1 MGFFLWV
8 CAMCFSA
15 RFFVLMLCWLG
26 LSACQT
32 GQGPDGLLADP
43 GTRVFNFD
51 WRLSGDPQVGPLQIF
66 DNGVRTWLHFAPE
79 QILPAVFGRRNGQE
93 ILLSLKPS
101 GQFQLVDGVWPDLVF
116 RAGRAEAKAS
126 PVIEA
131 VKGGGSGAGTAQQDS
146 ASPKLPLEE
155 SLEQASL
162 SLSPIQQLVPASN
175 RGGQGGGS
183 ALAQEGAVVTAEL
196 VAAQSFKPNST
207 LLQVRAQATDEKP
220 PVLPVFELRLKDR
233 TLRQAL
239 MRWAK
244 QAKWVFGAEH
254 WNLEVDFPIKAA
266 AHFEGGFESAVA
278 RLLAAA
284 QLNGH
289 PLQACFYS
297 NQVLRV
303 LDGSQDCDPG
313 ASPEGR
319 P

>member
-1 MGFFLWV
+1 MAFWPTQAPASL
-8 CAMCFSA
+8 
-15 RFFVLMLCWLG
+15 
-26 LSACQT
+26 T
-32 GQGPDGLLADP
+32 
-43 GTRVFNFD
+43 FD

-101 GQFQLVDGVWPDLVF
+101 GQFQLVDDVWPDLVF

-131 VKGGGSGAGTAQQDS
+131 AKAGGPGAGMAQQGS
-146 ASPKLPLEE
+146 ASPKLSLEE
-155 SLEQASL
+155 ASL
-162 SLSPIQQLVPASN
+162 PPSPIQQLAPASS
-175 RGGQGGGS
+175 RGEQGVV
-183 ALAQEGAVVTAEL
+183 LAQEGAAASVGL
-196 VAAQSFKPNST
+196 VAAQSFKPSST
-207 LLQVRAQATDEKP
+207 LMQVQAQALDEKP
-220 PVLPVFELRLKDR
+220 SVLPVFELRLKDR

-244 QAKWVFGAEH
+244 QAKWVFGSEH
-254 WNLEVDFPIKAA
+254 WNVEVDFPIKAA

-278 RLLAAA
+278 QLLAAA

-297 NQVLRV
+297 NQVLRI
-303 LDGSQDCDPG
+303 LDGAQDCDPG
-313 ASPEGR
+313 AAPEGR